1 MVFYLCAFVFYLY
14 VRIAKTLDLG
24 GYTWYGV
31 LVLGVEIMGAST
43 TFLYGLNIVARP
55 VHEPARPDAD
65 APGLVLVDYPYHV
78 RILVPV
84 YKESL
89 DIVAKTISAALA
101 AKMPQGC
108 GRTVYLCDDGKDA
121 AKRRWCE
128 AAGDDVVY
136 VSGRTRKAGEMNG
149 KSANLNNCLAHM
161 YPSGL
166 AMPPHELV
174 CIFDADQVA
183 NADFFLKT
191 LPLFDA
197 GDDVGM
203 VLSPQVSSFEF
214 FLGLSF
220 FSPLCLFLS
229 LCLACFATT
238 AAAVLL
244 SPCSFLCSF
253 SQPRP
258 PKKNENETNENAKK
272 NRNPPRQCFYNLD
285 LHADIFNHC
294 NVQFWEYAQP
304 GYDAFGFIS
313 CTGTNFLVRSRAF
326 KEAGWSPEYTLT
338 EDFALGMELKK
349 RKWECRY
356 VEEYLAVGEAP
367 EQVRNCFQQRSR
379 WCKGHFQIM
388 LSPVHCP
395 LFQEGE

>member
-1 MVFYLCAFVFYLY
+1 MFFYLCAFIFYLY

-31 LVLGVEIMGAST
+31 LVLGIEVMGAST

-55 VHEPARPDAD
+55 IHEPARPDD
-65 APGLVLVDYPYHV
+65 ESPGLVLVDHPYHV

-101 AKMPQGC
+101 ARMPRGC

-136 VSGRTRKAGEMNG
+136 VSGRTRRPGEMNG
-149 KSANLNNCLAHM
+149 KSANLNNCLAHV
-161 YPSGL
+161 YPSDL

-203 VLSPQVSSFEF
+203 VLSPQVSSFGFLFWRALF
-214 FLGLSF
+214 FLSF
-220 FSPLCLFLS
+220 FP
-229 LCLACFATT
+229 
-238 AAAVLL
+238 VLL
-244 SPCSFLCSF
+244 ATL
-253 SQPRP
+253 PR
-258 PKKNENETNENAKK
+258 
-272 NRNPPRQCFYNLD
+272 
-285 LHADIFNHC
+285 
-294 NVQFWEYAQP
+294 
-304 GYDAFGFIS
+304 
-313 CTGTNFLVRSRAF
+313 
-326 KEAGWSPEYTLT
+326 
-338 EDFALGMELKK
+338 
-349 RKWECRY
+349 
-356 VEEYLAVGEAP
+356 
-367 EQVRNCFQQRSR
+367 
-379 WCKGHFQIM
+379 
-388 LSPVHCP
+388 
-395 LFQEGE
+395 

>member
-1 MVFYLCAFVFYLY
+1 LPNSFHAPKKHANKTKQSPLCPRPKTKNKNKKTKPKNAPLLPLLPFPADNSFPFFSPFRPSISLAPFQSNPPNQTQQTNPRNENRYGVPEGGAPAWPAQPVVRGWRLDWGGTLAMFFYLCAFIFYLY

-55 VHEPARPDAD
+55 VHEPARPDD
-65 APGLVLVDYPYHV
+65 EVPGLVLVDHPYHV
-78 RILVPV
+78 RVLVPV

-101 AKMPQGC
+101 AKLPRGC

-136 VSGRTRKAGEMNG
+136 VSGRTRKPGEMNG
-149 KSANLNNCLAHM
+149 KSANLNNCLSHI
-161 YPSGL
+161 YPEDL
-166 AMPPHELV
+166 AMPPQELV

-203 VLSPQVSSFEF
+203 VLSPQVSLF
-214 FLGLSF
+214 F
-220 FSPLCLFLS
+220 FSLSLSLSYFVLFEDRRRVALLLCCCSGAAALSLS
-229 LCLACFATT
+229 LCSDSLT
-238 AAAVLL
+238 
-244 SPCSFLCSF
+244 
-253 SQPRP
+253 
-258 PKKNENETNENAKK
+258 
-272 NRNPPRQCFYNLD
+272 
-285 LHADIFNHC
+285 
-294 NVQFWEYAQP
+294 
-304 GYDAFGFIS
+304 IS
-313 CTGTNFLVRSRAF
+313 KQTKTHPN
-326 KEAGWSPEYTLT
+326 
-338 EDFALGMELKK
+338 
-349 RKWECRY
+349 
-356 VEEYLAVGEAP
+356 
-367 EQVRNCFQQRSR
+367 
-379 WCKGHFQIM
+379 
-388 LSPVHCP
+388 
-395 LFQEGE
+395 

>member
-1 MVFYLCAFVFYLY
+1 MLFYFYAFIFYLY

-55 VHEPARPDAD
+55 VHEPPRPDD
-65 APGLVLVDYPYHV
+65 EVPGLVLVDHPYHV
-78 RILVPV
+78 RVLVPV

-101 AKMPQGC
+101 AKLPRGC
-108 GRTVYLCDDGKDA
+108 GRTIYLCDDGKDA

-136 VSGRTRKAGEMNG
+136 VSGRTRKPGEMNG
-149 KSANLNNCLAHM
+149 KSANLNNCLSHI
-161 YPSGL
+161 YPPDL

-203 VLSPQVSSFEF
+203 VLSPQVSFFF
-214 FLGLSF
+214 FLPFFPLLPSIFFF
-220 FSPLCLFLS
+220 FSSFLATARYLASPRSVLSDDGNKTGKWLTKQNKKLIGKKKHNNSASTTSTRTPTS
-229 LCLACFATT
+229 LTT
-238 AAAVLL
+238 ATFSSGSTRRPGTTRLDS
-244 SPCSFLCSF
+244 SPAPVPTSWCGL
-253 SQPRP
+253 
-258 PKKNENETNENAKK
+258 A
-272 NRNPPRQCFYNLD
+272 
-285 LHADIFNHC
+285 
-294 NVQFWEYAQP
+294 
-304 GYDAFGFIS
+304 
-313 CTGTNFLVRSRAF
+313 RSR
-326 KEAGWSPEYTLT
+326 
-338 EDFALGMELKK
+338 
-349 RKWECRY
+349 RQ
-356 VEEYLAVGEAP
+356 GE
-367 EQVRNCFQQRSR
+367 
-379 WCKGHFQIM
+379 
-388 LSPVHCP
+388 
-395 LFQEGE
+395 

>member
-1 MVFYLCAFVFYLY
+1 MPPPKKTKTKKTPLFFAPSRLTKPFLFFTPPLPLSLHLRLQLFSRYVVPEEGEPAWPAKPFARGWRLDWGGTFAMFFYLCAFIFYLY

-31 LVLGVEIMGAST
+31 LVLGIEIMGAST

-55 VHEPARPDAD
+55 IHEPARPDD
-65 APGLVLVDYPYHV
+65 EAPGLVLVDHPYHV
-78 RILVPV
+78 RVLVPV

-101 AKMPQGC
+101 ARMPRGC
-108 GRTVYLCDDGKDA
+108 GRTIYLCDDGKDA

-136 VSGRTRKAGEMNG
+136 VSGRTRKPGEMNG
-149 KSANLNNCLAHM
+149 KSANLNNCLAHI
-161 YPSGL
+161 YPADL
-166 AMPPHELV
+166 AMPPQELV

-203 VLSPQVSSFEF
+203 VLSPQVRGRGNGFELF
-214 FLGLSF
+214 FYF
-220 FSPLCLFLS
+220 LFLYTSRDHARS
-229 LCLACFATT
+229 LLLLLLFPTT
-238 AAAVLL
+238 
-244 SPCSFLCSF
+244 
-253 SQPRP
+253 
-258 PKKNENETNENAKK
+258 PKTPKTTHENSLKNTSKITSKK
-272 NRNPPRQCFYNLD
+272 NRKLSKSQCFYNLD
-285 LHADIFNHC
+285 PHADIFNHG

-326 KEAGWSPEYTLT
+326 KEAG
-338 EDFALGMELKK
+338 
-349 RKWECRY
+349 
-356 VEEYLAVGEAP
+356 
-367 EQVRNCFQQRSR
+367 
-379 WCKGHFQIM
+379 
-388 LSPVHCP
+388 
-395 LFQEGE
+395 

>member
-1 MVFYLCAFVFYLY
+1 MRGWRVDWGGSLAMLFYLCAFVFYLY

-65 APGLVLVDYPYHV
+65 APGLVLVDHPYHV
-78 RILVPV
+78 RVLVPV

-101 AKMPQGC
+101 AKLPQGC
-108 GRTVYLCDDGKDA
+108 GRTIYLCDDGKDA

-149 KSANLNNCLAHM
+149 KSANLNNCLAHV
-161 YPSGL
+161 YPPDL

-203 VLSPQVSSFEF
+203 VLSPQVRSLFSLFLFCLCFLLALVCVRDDRRRGSSSFARF
-214 FLGLSF
+214 SLSQ
-220 FSPLCLFLS
+220 SPLKKTPKKIKNKNS
-229 LCLACFATT
+229 ASTTSTRTPTSSTTATSSSGSTRSPATT
-238 AAAVLL
+238 RSGSSRARAPT
-244 SPCSFLCSF
+244 S
-253 SQPRP
+253 
-258 PKKNENETNENAKK
+258 
-272 NRNPPRQCFYNLD
+272 
-285 LHADIFNHC
+285 
-294 NVQFWEYAQP
+294 
-304 GYDAFGFIS
+304 S
-313 CTGTNFLVRSRAF
+313 CGPARSRRP
-326 KEAGWSPEYTLT
+326 AGRPST
-338 EDFALGMELKK
+338 
-349 RKWECRY
+349 R
-356 VEEYLAVGEAP
+356 
-367 EQVRNCFQQRSR
+367 
-379 WCKGHFQIM
+379 
-388 LSPVHCP
+388 
-395 LFQEGE
+395 

>member
-1 MVFYLCAFVFYLY
+1 MFFYLCAFIFYLY

-55 VHEPARPDAD
+55 IHESARPDD
-65 APGLVLVDYPYHV
+65 EVPGLVLVDHPYHV
-78 RILVPV
+78 RVLVPV

-101 AKMPQGC
+101 AKLPRGC

-136 VSGRTRKAGEMNG
+136 VSGRTRKPGEMNG
-149 KSANLNNCLAHM
+149 KSANLNNCLAHI
-161 YPSGL
+161 YPSDL
-166 AMPPHELV
+166 AMPPQELV

-203 VLSPQVSSFEF
+203 VLSPQ
-214 FLGLSF
+214 
-220 FSPLCLFLS
+220 
-229 LCLACFATT
+229 
-238 AAAVLL
+238 
-244 SPCSFLCSF
+244 
-253 SQPRP
+253 
-258 PKKNENETNENAKK
+258 
-272 NRNPPRQCFYNLD
+272 CFYNLD
-285 LHADIFNHC
+285 PHADIFNHG
-294 NVQFWEYAQP
+294 NVQFWEYAQT

-326 KEAGWSPEYTLT
+326 KEAG
-338 EDFALGMELKK
+338 
-349 RKWECRY
+349 
-356 VEEYLAVGEAP
+356 
-367 EQVRNCFQQRSR
+367 
-379 WCKGHFQIM
+379 
-388 LSPVHCP
+388 
-395 LFQEGE
+395 